1 MFVAAPPADAIGPL
15 TLVRTGSSS
24 GSSSTSLVR
33 SSTTGPTWED
43 IALVMQRSIVD
54 TNMMVRETVQMI
66 GQLAV
71 RQEQNHAALRQQ
83 VHEQVQQVE
92 QQVGQQVRQVEQQ
105 VGQQVRQV
113 EGQVQNVEQQ
123 LVQLRAQI
131 SENSSRLPDGQLSRD
146 QLMLV
151 EFIVRYGMDTKRGH
165 VVAFPVMTKPRA
177 NATQDKLYLAICT
190 PLVHELFMAMF
201 KNEFGDKF
209 KNKTDVNRLLDDK
222 LNGPKMCAEHRFLDK
237 LFAHV
242 ELKRNM
248 QLKKVFVLADVRYFY
263 NAWRTVAGREQL
275 PQLPAFEL
283 DQLSFSRTQRS
294 VWTDEAETK
303 WGMQDAKS
311 LTKMA
316 WSYAVQREVLVEYNK
331 AVHAFMREAMVIQD
345 READWTVPEG
355 EVFHFNGFTY
365 VSPHEC
371 KVKKA
376 VSLLPRTHRDY
387 ASSSSSEE
395 SSSGESSSDEAPA
408 ASSGSSSAAAAG
420 AAGAG
425 APRPQGKEYA
435 AVMRQRQ
442 QERERK
448 RRMKAKRDKRE
459 KRRRSR
465 SRSSDTDDRVR
476 SSSSGSS
483 SSSESSSSDFEP
495 KTDRRKKQK
504 K

>member
-1 MFVAAPPADAIGPL
+1 
-15 TLVRTGSSS
+15 
-24 GSSSTSLVR
+24 
-33 SSTTGPTWED
+33 
-43 IALVMQRSIVD
+43 MQRSIVD

-71 RQEQNHAALRQQ
+71 RQQENHAALRQQ

-92 QQVGQQVRQVEQQ
+92 QHVGQQVRQVEQQ

-131 SENSSRLPDGQLSRD
+131 SESSSRLPDGQLSRD

-165 VVAFPVMTKPRA
+165 VVAFPVMTRPRA

-275 PQLPAFEL
+275 PQLPPVEL
-283 DQLSFSRTQRS
+283 DQLTFSRTQRS

-316 WSYAVQREVLVEYNK
+316 WSHPVQREVLVEYKK

-345 READWTVPEG
+345 READWTVPED

-365 VSPHEC
+365 ISPHEC

-376 VSLLPRTHRDY
+376 VSLLPRSHRDY
-387 ASSSSSEE
+387 ASSTSSEE
-395 SSSGESSSDEAPA
+395 SSTGESSSDDAPA
-408 ASSGSSSAAAAG
+408 AGGSSSSAAAAG

-425 APRPQGKEYA
+425 AAGAGAAGAGGRPQGKEYA
-435 AVMRQRQ
+435 ALVRHQHQQRG
-442 QERERK
+442 RK

-459 KRRRSR
+459 KRRFSR
-465 SRSSDTDDRVR
+465 SYSSSDTDDRVR
-476 SSSSGSS
+476 SSGSSSRDSS
-483 SSSESSSSDFEP
+483 SSSESSSSSDFEPEP